1 VPAVY
6 LNREE
11 RPARTMAGSLGFTER
26 FSARNKVNA
35 AVEVSGAEH
44 CRGPAAR
51 RSVAMDR
58 FKARD
63 EAAAGIGQAEGG
75 DEWFFGLPSNEEVL
89 PDPVERGREH
99 SSHDVGPRL
108 LDVGPEP
115 THQRS
120 TAVKFSD
127 RFGDTHEGCVLA
139 IDRPLDALSSGIASK
154 PSISSDS
161 ATRVGD
167 GVAQLGS
174 HPILLPD
181 LGKVSAAFDLR
192 ADPSGTVT
200 KARFEVGQT
209 AGQIVAL
216 GGRLRAPRGAV

>member
-75 DEWFFGLPSNEEVL
+75 DEWFFGLPSDEEVL

-99 SSHDVGPRL
+99 SSHDVDPRL

-127 RFGDTHEGCVLA
+127 RFGDTREGCVLA
-139 IDRPLDALSSGIASK
+139 IDRPLDALPVPLRLSQRLQRRDRGLAL
-154 PSISSDS
+154 
-161 ATRVGD
+161 VG
-167 GVAQLGS
+167 VRRQ
-174 HPILLPD
+174 
-181 LGKVSAAFDLR
+181 R
-192 ADPSGTVT
+192 AN
-200 KARFEVGQT
+200 ARCHGVGQRLDRR
-209 AGQIVAL
+209 VER
-216 GGRLRAPRGAV
+216 GRIQAVDL